1 MTSVV
6 VISNNVTQ
14 WLTSAIAGVA
24 TFNYVPQKQNK
35 KQKAFQSQHY
45 WSGRRGRVAGG
56 RFGGDSD
63 GPEWCGTIKI
73 FSTCSDWPAI
83 SLYSDSEQKK
93 SI

>member
-35 KQKAFQSQHY
+35 KQHKAFQSQHY
-45 WSGRRGRVAGG
+45 WSGRRGRVGGGGG
-56 RFGGDSD
+56 RFGGDSAMVQS
-63 GPEWCGTIKI
+63 GVK
-73 FSTCSDWPAI
+73 
-83 SLYSDSEQKK
+83 L
-93 SI
+93 